1 MKPITL
7 RLPEPLLD
15 ELDTETD
22 ENDSRSEYIRSL
34 LRERGE
40 DSELVGEL
48 RDRVDDL
55 ERERADL
62 LEEIDELE
70 QTAERLEN
78 EKRLIL
84 EEREERQELVA
95 FAESERDL
103 ARRREQREREREQAG
118 VVTRAKWTLFGRS
131 FDDEQD

>member
-70 QTAERLEN
+70 TKAERLER

-84 EEREERQELVA
+84 EDREERQELVR
-95 FAESERDL
+95 FAESDRDL

-118 VVTRAKWTLFGRS
+118 VVTRAKWWLVGR
-131 FDDEQD
+131 DVDESEN